1 MDNRKTSIAPRL
13 ARSSAG
19 IGEAAAATSIASV
32 FFVLFLTI
40 GVFQLGT
47 GMLMGVVPVQ
57 LSLNGYSASVVGWVS
72 TGQAVGFLAGSLF
85 AAPVTLLLR
94 ARPTLFIFALIN
106 GAAAV
111 GLWLWS
117 DPLFWTI
124 ARVVA
129 GFCSGIVMV
138 LFEAWVGSK
147 ATAANR
153 GLIFGIYMVLTRLA
167 FMIAQI
173 AMAVVTPQL
182 TLLFLVAAV
191 CYLAAPGLALIV
203 PGNPPPIGEK
213 SLIGIWQMPRR
224 APAAAAAA
232 LAHAMITTAGMGL
245 FPVYAVARGIP
256 VDQIAFLLA
265 ATQFGGLVLQLP
277 MSLSSDRIGRRSVM
291 TIAALATFAMSIV
304 LWTAQ
309 APSVWPLA
317 VMAALW
323 AGAPAALYSLGV
335 AHANDIASD
344 TERVA
349 WAGALISL
357 WGVGAVAGPLVAAA
371 LMDHFGVGALFV
383 FSGVLSAG
391 LASFLIARKLIRKRP
406 TAPIPSAETIGPA
419 PGVGG

>member
-1 MDNRKTSIAPRL
+1 MDNRKSSAAPDLAAGGVMPDRL
-13 ARSSAG
+13 AASN
-19 IGEAAAATSIASV
+19 IVSV
-32 FFVLFLTI
+32 FVLLFLTI

-57 LSLNGYSASVVGWVS
+57 LSLNGYPASVVGWVS

-85 AAPVTLLLR
+85 AAPITSRLR
-94 ARPTLFIFALIN
+94 ARPTLFVFAAIN
-106 GAAAV
+106 AVAAL

-117 DPLFWTI
+117 DPLLWTV
-124 ARVVA
+124 ARVVS
-129 GFCSGIVMV
+129 GFCSGVVMV

-153 GLIFGIYMVLTRLA
+153 GLVFGIYMVLTRLA

-173 AMAVVTPQL
+173 AMALVAPHL

-191 CYLAAPGLALIV
+191 CYLAAPGVAASV
-203 PGNPPPIGEK
+203 PGNPPPIGAK
-213 SLIGIWQMPRR
+213 SLGGIWEMPRR

-232 LAHAMITTAGMGL
+232 FAHAMITTAAMGL

-265 ATQFGGLVLQLP
+265 ATQFGGLVFQLP
-277 MSLSSDRIGRRSVM
+277 MSLSSDRVGRRTVM
-291 TIAALATFAMSIV
+291 TIAALATFTMSV
-304 LWTAQ
+304 MLWLIGTTG
-309 APSVWPLA
+309 VWPRAL
-317 VMAALW
+317 MAALW

-335 AHANDIASD
+335 AHANDIATDS
-344 TERVA
+344 ERVA

-357 WGVGAVAGPLVAAA
+357 WGVGAVAGPVLAAA
-371 LMDHFGVGALFV
+371 LMDRYGVGALFA
-383 FSGVLSAG
+383 FTGVLSGG
-391 LASFLIARKLIRKRP
+391 LTTFLAARKLIRKRP

-419 PGVGG
+419 PGANG